1 MDQQLSAEIQD
12 SIAKIEAKLKELEQL
27 SALNTNLGQANQA
40 LAEAAQNLSSA
51 SGQFPP
57 TLTELQSLSDRLG
70 QLAKVLEGSDL
81 AVLAGKVGQLE
92 LDLQS
97 VKETLDR
104 LSGDT
109 LDKLQALSI
118 EIGDMKGLINELQ
131 AFTRKKATQGTLVVF
146 ATSLVVVAA
155 IFAVRFI
162 S

>member
-118 EIGDMKGLINELQ
+118 EIGEMKGLINELQ
-131 AFTRKKATQGTLVVF
+131 AFTQKKATQGTLVVF
-146 ATSLVVVAA
+146 ATSLVVLAS